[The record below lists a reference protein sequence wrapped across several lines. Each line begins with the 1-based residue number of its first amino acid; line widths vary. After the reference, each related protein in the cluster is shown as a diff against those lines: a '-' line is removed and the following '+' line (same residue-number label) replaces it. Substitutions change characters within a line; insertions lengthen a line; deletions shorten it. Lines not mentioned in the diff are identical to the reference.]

1 MAESADATDLKSV
14 GSDTVRVR
22 PPLAPQD
29 VIAWNLRKSRDRNDI
44 FIYKETMFFTRQ
56 QLEEIEDKSL
66 ASHGMRSRDS
76 KGRAYLDSEPD
87 YRTSFQRD
95 RDRILHTTAFRRL
108 EYKTQVFIN
117 FEGDYFRTRL
127 THTLE
132 VAQIG
137 RTLARALGANED
149 LVEAICLAHDLGHSP
164 FGHSGEIA
172 LSKLMKDFGGFDHNR
187 QSLRIVT
194 ELEQRYPEFPGL
206 NLTWEVREGMV
217 KHESE
222 YDISDARDFS
232 PELRGNLETQIA
244 NVADELAYTTH
255 DLDDGLRSGM
265 ISPQMLEG
273 IALWEVLRETYNWR
287 GPSLDE
293 MDRHRMIRQLVGLM
307 VSDMLSATDARI
319 RESKARTALDIQK
332 LKYNLIGYSEDMHR
346 RNRELKDFLYK
357 KLYRHYRVVRMSV
370 KAERLISD
378 MFHAYCAESA
388 MLPEHVQ
395 RTIEKR
401 GIERT
406 ICDYIAGM
414 TDRYAI
420 EEHQK
425 LFNPQERP

>member
-1 MAESADATDLKSV
+1 
-14 GSDTVRVR
+14 
-22 PPLAPQD
+22 
-29 VIAWNLRKSRDRNDI
+29 
-44 FIYKETMFFTRQ
+44 MFFTRQ
-56 QLEEIEDKSL
+56 QLEENEDRSL
-66 ASHGMRSRDS
+66 APYGMRSRDT
-76 KGRAYLDSEPD
+76 KGRAYLDAEPE

-117 FEGDYFRTRL
+117 FEGDHFRTRL

-137 RTLARALGANED
+137 RTLARALGGNED

-164 FGHSGEIA
+164 FGHSGEVA
-172 LSKLMKDFGGFDHNR
+172 LARLMKDFGGFDHNK

-206 NLTWEVREGMV
+206 NLSWEVREGMV

-232 PELRGNLETQIA
+232 PDLRGNLETQIA

-265 ISPQMLEG
+265 INPQILEG
-273 IALWEVLRETYNWR
+273 AALWEILRETYNWR
-287 GPSLDE
+287 GMILSDME
-293 MDRHRMIRQLVGLM
+293 RHRMIRHLVGLLVTDM
-307 VSDMLSATDARI
+307 VKGTDTRLK
-319 RESKARTALDIQK
+319 ESKVNSFTDIQK
-332 LKYNLIGYSEDMHR
+332 LKHNVVGYTEEMQR
-346 RNRELKDFLYK
+346 RNRELKDLLYK
-357 KLYRHYRVVRMSV
+357 KLYRHYRVVRMQV
-370 KAERLISD
+370 KAERIISD
-378 MFHAYCAESA
+378 LFTAYHAEPAT
-388 MLPEHVQ
+388 LPDHVQ
-395 RTIEKR
+395 FFIEKR
-401 GIERT
+401 GLERT
-406 ICDYIAGM
+406 ICDHIAGM

-425 LFNPQERP
+425 MFNPTEKP